1 MSNPEQER
9 VGIGIQED
17 VIPEKEVNALKKEVK
32 EDSKTEDSILFPDLD
47 IDGFNVK
54 PWTLGKLR
62 RINPHL
68 EGIFKS
74 LEDKNIKITLD
85 NFGEHL
91 KDVYF
96 AAVPEIISILA
107 LSLEKS
113 EDDLEDVTI
122 PQAIKLIYAVFK
134 QNEES
139 IKNVSN
145 LLQLANVDQEVLTR

>member
-17 VIPEKEVNALKKEVK
+17 AIEVKEPVVPKKEEK

-47 IDGFNVK
+47 IEGFNVR

-62 RINPHL
+62 KINPHL

-145 LLQLANVDQEVLTR
+145 LLQLANVDQEVMMR